1 MYTLHYKVIICIRKI
16 LGGQK
21 MSDNI
26 IKPATFRL
34 NEDDINRFKE
44 FASQNSLNQQEAFTS
59 LLNTLELNNA
69 KTSLGGR
76 SNSIDAFQTTVNNL
90 VKFYI
95 NSLEENTTTEDRIRE
110 ELSLQLITKDKTIL
124 DHQNKLQEFKDGK
137 VILEDNIANLSNKN
151 NELQDQ
157 LSKVQN
163 DIKDKDKYIDN
174 LRQQN
179 ELLTNTLNEYKEYKE
194 INIKLDI
201 DNKELKSE
209 NITLN
214 NSNKQ
219 LEDKIKNDA
228 DMLEFYKN
236 QIQEQKEEA
245 KVLNKTMLEKEIEY
259 KANIKEIEEKNNKQ
273 IVELEKTFK
282 ERLDEQLNE
291 NKDLNKSML
300 EKEVGYKAD
309 IKEIE
314 EKNRQHVLEVEN
326 NFRERLEAQINEN
339 KEQFNNKLELELGKK
354 ELELEKVKNKL
365 ENLQVA
371 AKTNKSVK

>member
-1 MYTLHYKVIICIRKI
+1 MYTLHYNVIVCIRKI
-16 LGGQK
+16 MGGKK
-21 MSDNI
+21 MSEII

-69 KTSLGGR
+69 KSSLGGR
-76 SNSIDAFQTTVNNL
+76 SNSIEAFQTTVNNL

-137 VILEDNIANLSNKN
+137 VILDDNIANLSDKNK
-151 NELQDQ
+151 ELQDQ

-236 QIQEQKEEA
+236 QIQEQKEET
-245 KVLNKTMLEKEIEY
+245 KVLNKSMLEKEIEY

-282 ERLDEQLNE
+282 ERLDEQINE
-291 NKDLNKSML
+291 NKDLNKSMI
-300 EKEVGYKAD
+300 EKDVEYKAT
-309 IKEIE
+309 IKDME
-314 EKNRQHVLEVEN
+314 EKNKQQVLEIEK

-354 ELELEKVKNKL
+354 DLEVQKLQNEIDNLKVQL
-365 ENLQVA
+365 
-371 AKTNKSVK
+371 TVKK

>member
-1 MYTLHYKVIICIRKI
+1 
-16 LGGQK
+16 
-21 MSDNI
+21 MSEII

-69 KTSLGGR
+69 KSSLGGR
-76 SNSIDAFQTTVNNL
+76 SNSIEAFQTTVNNL

-137 VILEDNIANLSNKN
+137 VILDDNIANLSDKNK
-151 NELQDQ
+151 ELQDQ

-236 QIQEQKEEA
+236 QIQEQKEE
-245 KVLNKTMLEKEIEY
+245 I
-259 KANIKEIEEKNNKQ
+259 KA
-273 IVELEKTFK
+273 
-282 ERLDEQLNE
+282 
-291 NKDLNKSML
+291 
-300 EKEVGYKAD
+300 
-309 IKEIE
+309 
-314 EKNRQHVLEVEN
+314 
-326 NFRERLEAQINEN
+326 
-339 KEQFNNKLELELGKK
+339 
-354 ELELEKVKNKL
+354 
-365 ENLQVA
+365 
-371 AKTNKSVK
+371 

>member
-1 MYTLHYKVIICIRKI
+1 
-16 LGGQK
+16 
-21 MSDNI
+21 MSEII

-69 KTSLGGR
+69 KSSLGGR
-76 SNSIDAFQTTVNNL
+76 ANSIEAFQTTVNNL

-110 ELSLQLITKDKTIL
+110 ELSLQLITKDKTIADL
-124 DHQNKLQEFKDGK
+124 QNKLQEFKDGK
-137 VILEDNIANLSNKN
+137 VILDDNIDNLSNKN
-151 NELQDQ
+151 KELQEQ

-236 QIQEQKEEA
+236 
-245 KVLNKTMLEKEIEY
+245 
-259 KANIKEIEEKNNKQ
+259 
-273 IVELEKTFK
+273 
-282 ERLDEQLNE
+282 
-291 NKDLNKSML
+291 
-300 EKEVGYKAD
+300 
-309 IKEIE
+309 
-314 EKNRQHVLEVEN
+314 
-326 NFRERLEAQINEN
+326 
-339 KEQFNNKLELELGKK
+339 
-354 ELELEKVKNKL
+354 
-365 ENLQVA
+365 
-371 AKTNKSVK
+371 

>member
-1 MYTLHYKVIICIRKI
+1 
-16 LGGQK
+16 
-21 MSDNI
+21 MSENI

-44 FASQNSLNQQEAFTS
+44 FATQNSLNQQEAFTS

-69 KTSLGGR
+69 KSTLGGR
-76 SNSIDAFQTTVNNL
+76 ANSIDAFQTTVNNL

-95 NSLEENTTTEDRIRE
+95 NSLEENSTTEDRIRE
-110 ELSLQLITKDKTIL
+110 ELSLQLITKDKTIADL
-124 DHQNKLQEFKDGK
+124 QNKLQEFKEGK
-137 VILEDNIANLSNKN
+137 VILDDNIDNLSNKN
-151 NELQDQ
+151 KELQDQ

-201 DNKELKSE
+201 DNKELKTE

-236 QIQEQKEEA
+236 QIQEQKEETKA
-245 KVLNKTMLEKEIEY
+245 LNKSMLDKDMEY
-259 KANIKEIEEKNNKQ
+259 KADIKNIDEKNNKQ
-273 IVELEKTFK
+273 ISELEKTFK

-291 NKDLNKSML
+291 NKELNKSML
-300 EKEVGYKAD
+300 EKEIEYKTN
-309 IKEIE
+309 IKDIE
-314 EKNRQHVLEVEN
+314 EKHTQKVLEAEK
-326 NFRERLEAQINEN
+326 NFRERLEEQINEN

-354 ELELEKVKNKL
+354 DLELEKLKNKL
-365 ENLQVA
+365 DNLEVVR
-371 AKTNKSVK
+371 KNNKIVK

>member
-16 LGGQK
+16 LGGKK
-21 MSDNI
+21 MSENI

-34 NEDDINRFKE
+34 NEEDINRFKE
-44 FASQNSLNQQEAFTS
+44 FATQNSLNQQEAFTS

-69 KTSLGGR
+69 KSTLGDR
-76 SNSIDAFQTTVNNL
+76 SKSIEAFQTTVNNL

-95 NSLEENTTTEDRIRE
+95 NSLEENTTTEDRIKE
-110 ELSLQLITKDKTIL
+110 ELSLQLTTKDKTIADL
-124 DHQNKLQEFKDGK
+124 QNKLQEFKEDK
-137 VILEDNIANLSNKN
+137 VILDDDITNLSDKNK
-151 NELQDQ
+151 ELQDQ
-157 LSKVQN
+157 LSKMQN

-219 LEDKIKNDA
+219 LEDKIKNDV

-236 QIQEQKEEA
+236 QLQDQKEET
-245 KVLNKTMLEKEIEY
+245 KVLNKTMLEKDVEY
-259 KANIKEIEEKNNKQ
+259 KANIKDVEEKHTQK
-273 IVELEKTFK
+273 
-282 ERLDEQLNE
+282 
-291 NKDLNKSML
+291 
-300 EKEVGYKAD
+300 
-309 IKEIE
+309 
-314 EKNRQHVLEVEN
+314 VLEVEK
-326 NFRERLEAQINEN
+326 NFRERLEEQIKL
-339 KEQFNNKLELELGKK
+339 KETEFNNRLELELGKK
-354 ELELEKVKNKL
+354 DLELEKLKNKL
-365 ENLQVA
+365 DNLQVVA
-371 AKTNKSVK
+371 QDNKIVK